1 MGKVEYCTK
10 NAHNPLASFTGG
22 GGGGVGSRI
31 SVVKVSANKEAVCT
45 KE

>member
-10 NAHNPLASFTGG
+10 NTYNPLASFTG